1 MKQKYSSI
9 VILTGAGISAE
20 SGLSTFRSE
29 NGLWNHHR
37 VEDVA
42 TIEAFQRNPEYVHDF
57 YNELKP
63 ELLQAKPNPAHLA
76 ITKLQNEYPACV
88 SIQPSGLS

>member
-1 MKQKYSSI
+1 MKKVYKNI
-9 VILTGAGISAE
+9 VILSGAGISAE

-42 TIEAFQRNPEYVHDF
+42 TIEA
-57 YNELKP
+57 
-63 ELLQAKPNPAHLA
+63 
-76 ITKLQNEYPACV
+76 
-88 SIQPSGLS
+88 